1 MNNTNNNVNIN
12 NAQTPRSLATQRYTT
27 ARHNLILMIGF
38 TVINIALL
46 IFNSNT
52 MFLFSA
58 TVPYMSAVYAQ
69 QFIAMPAVAAVKGV
83 LSAVCIGVVV
93 VSLAAYLL
101 CWFMSKKHYG
111 WMIAA
116 LVMFSIDTLAM
127 AALYLLFEDFSGI
140 ADALVHAWVLYY
152 LILGVINGHKLR
164 KMPEDPQEMLSE
176 PAYDTQDANIPS

>member
-1 MNNTNNNVNIN
+1 MNNTNNSININ
-12 NAQTPRSLATQRYTT
+12 KVQTPRSLATQRYTA
-27 ARHNLILMIGF
+27 ARHNLLLMIGF

-69 QFIAMPAVAAVKGV
+69 QFMSMPAVAAVKCV
-83 LSAVCIGVVV
+83 LSAVCIGVVF

-101 CWFMSKKHYG
+101 CWFMSKKQYG
-111 WMIAA
+111 WMIVA
-116 LVMFSIDTLAM
+116 LVLFGIDTLAM
-127 AALYLLFEDFSGI
+127 AALYLIFGDFSGI

-152 LILGVINGHKLR
+152 LVLGVINGYKLR
-164 KMPEDPQEMLSE
+164 KMPDDPQEMLSE